1 MPKPPWALWAL
12 DREWGPS
19 WRVQGSGHT
28 VPKRLGGKGYDSLLL
43 WGRGGGSGSYSSWLR
58 LQGIYDLGLKMGT

>member
-43 WGRGGGSGSYSSWLR
+43 WGRGGEVEAIVHGFGCREYT
-58 LQGIYDLGLKMGT
+58 I